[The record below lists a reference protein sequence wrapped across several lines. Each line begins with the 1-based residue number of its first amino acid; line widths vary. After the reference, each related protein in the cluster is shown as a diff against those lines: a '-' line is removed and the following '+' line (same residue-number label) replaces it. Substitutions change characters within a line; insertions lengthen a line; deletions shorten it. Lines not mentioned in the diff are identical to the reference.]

1 MPVPAAVDLPPRDR
15 ITIHFAHVSYRFE
28 ERFRARD
35 TGIAHFQT
43 WDAADTLARVCDADV
58 LVATG
63 LWSPELLERAQRL
76 RFIQVCGAGYN
87 QFDLDAIAARG
98 IRLANGSGVNRNAVS
113 DHALSLMLAASR
125 RLAEARDNQRR
136 AHWRP
141 MISDR
146 AGREDE
152 LAGKTVLI
160 YGLGAIGERI
170 ARLAK
175 AFEMRV
181 IGFKRDPASHGGVA
195 DEVHA
200 ASTFRDWLPRADFV
214 VLSCPLTP
222 QTTGLIDAG
231 ALAAMRGDAWLVNVA
246 RGGCVDTPALVAA
259 LRERAIAG
267 AALDVTEPEPL
278 PADSPLWAMDDVI
291 LTPHT
296 AGETRS
302 YEDNVIDLLLA
313 NLDRLWAGEA
323 ELVNG
328 IV

>member
-1 MPVPAAVDLPPRDR
+1 VSAAPTLPPRDR
-15 ITIHFAHVSYRFE
+15 IVVHFAHVSYRFE
-28 ERFRARD
+28 ERFALRD
-35 TGIAHFQT
+35 TGIACFQT
-43 WDAADTLARVCDADV
+43 WNAGETLARAAEAHV

-63 LWSPELLERAQRL
+63 LWSPEVLERAGRL

-87 QFDLDAIAARG
+87 QFDLDVIAARG
-98 IRLANGSGVNRNAVS
+98 IRLATGSGVNRNAVS
-113 DHALSLMLAASR
+113 DHALSLILAASR
-125 RLAEARDNQRR
+125 RLPEARDNQRR

-152 LAGKTVLI
+152 LAGKTLLV

-170 ARLAK
+170 ARLAR

-181 IGFKRDPASHGGVA
+181 VGFKRDAARHGGGA

-200 ASTFRDWLPRADFV
+200 ASAFRDWLPEADFV
-214 VLSCPLTP
+214 VLSCPLT
-222 QTTGLIDAG
+222 QETSGLIDAG
-231 ALAAMRGDAWLVNVA
+231 ALAAMRTHAWLVNVA

>member
-1 MPVPAAVDLPPRDR
+1 MPAEVALPPRDR
-15 ITIHFAHVSYRFE
+15 TTVHFAHVSYRFE
-28 ERFRARD
+28 ERFAARE

-43 WDAADTLARVCDADV
+43 WNADDTLARIAEADV

-63 LWSPELLERAQRL
+63 LWSPALLERGERL
-76 RFIQVCGAGYN
+76 RFIQVCGAGYD
-87 QFDLDAIAARG
+87 QFDLDAIGARG

-125 RLAEARDNQRR
+125 RLPEARDNQRR
-136 AHWRP
+136 VHWRG

-152 LAGKTVLI
+152 LAGKTLLV

-181 IGFKRDPASHGGVA
+181 VGFKRDPATHGGAA
-195 DEVHA
+195 DEVHGT
-200 ASTFRDWLPRADFV
+200 SSFRDWLPQADFV

-222 QTTGLIDAG
+222 QTAGVVDAG
-231 ALAAMRGDAWLVNVA
+231 ALAAMRADAWLVNVA
-246 RGGCVDTPALVAA
+246 RGGCVDTDALVRA
-259 LRERAIAG
+259 LRDGAIAG
-267 AALDVTEPEPL
+267 AALDVTDPEPL
-278 PADSPLWAMDDVI
+278 PADSPLWGMDNVI
-291 LTPHT
+291 ITPHT
-296 AGETRS
+296 AGETRR
-302 YEDNVIDLLLA
+302 YEDNVIDILLA
-313 NLDRLWAGEA
+313 NLERLWAGEST
-323 ELVNG
+323 LVNG